1 MKVKQRSVVRQMYA
15 GFSVLILAFVASNL
29 LTLDGAGSIHHQ
41 LERVTGES
49 VPLVTLS
56 NEVSVS
62 LLEADKVFKDY
73 LATDNSGGTVDV
85 EERFAA
91 AKEAFDS
98 AFQAL
103 SVFADS
109 YPQLKN
115 QLTSLQVQED
125 VYFSEAAQA
134 IRNVEKLH
142 HAEAE
147 LQQYVRRYQALFTEL
162 NTGMKEMINSQGNT
176 TAKVLSKSY
185 FVKLADAERITSDAL
200 ATRDLTEIEKAVS
213 GNNKSVT
220 HLNYAYRGITNQMP
234 ALKERFDPLVSQFIT
249 DVGKKGG
256 VLDKH
261 QEFVLA
267 SSALNTNITN
277 LSLQVDHT
285 MATLAEFRELA
296 QQQMNAAIHQA
307 SEEYRQG
314 IYRTLLLGAAVTAL
328 VIFIGWHLSRS
339 VRRPTSYMM
348 SSLESLASGNMTKRI
363 EIIQH
368 DEFGELSGHINTLA
382 DQLQGVLRKIQDGAE
397 QQAQIAEE
405 NQAATQ
411 SAKEKL
417 NLQRNQTTTVAA
429 AMTEMDH
436 SAEAVFSSAQSTLQ
450 HVHDVSDSAARGRD
464 VMSRNISTSHELS
477 NRLNES
483 EEAVRSLKD
492 MSLNIGSI
500 LDVIRNIADQTN
512 LLALNAAIEA
522 ARAGEQGRGFAVV
535 ADEVRVLAKRTTD
548 STAEIESMIARLQ
561 ESSTSAM
568 SVMQD
573 CVQEME
579 ASIILASDANSAME
593 EIEAAILLISDMSS
607 QIAQAADE
615 QRKVSMEISK
625 NIEDIS
631 HLTEE
636 SYQSMEEVANTGHVI
651 DEQAHIQNDLVHRF
665 TL

>member
-1 MKVKQRSVVRQMYA
+1 MYA

-29 LTLDGAGSIHHQ
+29 WTLDGAGNIHKQ
-41 LERVTGES
+41 LGQVTGES

-73 LATDNSGGTVDV
+73 LATDNTGSTQDV
-85 EERFAA
+85 EKRFAA
-91 AKEAFDS
+91 AKDSFDS
-98 AFQAL
+98 AFTAL
-103 SVFADS
+103 SNFAEN

-115 QLTSLQVQED
+115 QLVSLQAQQD
-125 VYFSEAAQA
+125 SYFSEAAEA

-142 HAEAE
+142 LAETE
-147 LQQYVRRYQALFTEL
+147 LQQYVRRYQSLFTEL

-200 ATRDLTEIEKAVS
+200 ATRDIAAIEKAVS

-234 ALKERFDPLVSQFIT
+234 ALKERFDPLVGQFIT

-267 SSALNTNITN
+267 SSALNTNISN
-277 LSLQVDHT
+277 LSKEVDQT
-285 MATLAEFRELA
+285 MVTLAEFRGIA
-296 QQQMNAAIHQA
+296 QQQMNAAINQA
-307 SEEYRQG
+307 SEEYRRG
-314 IYRTLLLGAAVTAL
+314 IFRTLLLGSIVIAL
-328 VIFIGWHLSRS
+328 VVFTGWHLSRS
-339 VRRPTSYMM
+339 VRRPISNMM
-348 SSLESLASGNMTKRI
+348 STLESLASGNMTKRI
-363 EIIQH
+363 AIIQH
-368 DEFGELSGHINTLA
+368 DEFGALSGHINTLA
-382 DQLQGVLRKIQDGAE
+382 NQLQGVLREIQSGAE

-417 NLQRNQTTTVAA
+417 NQQRSQTTTVAA

-436 SAEAVFSSAQSTLQ
+436 SAEAVSTSAQSTLQ
-450 HVHDVSDSAARGRD
+450 QVHEVSESAGRGRD

-483 EEAVRSLKD
+483 ADAVSSLKD
-492 MSLNIGSI
+492 MSLSIGSI

-548 STAEIESMIARLQ
+548 STAEIESMIGRLQ

-568 SVMQD
+568 TVMQD

-615 QRKVSMEISK
+615 QRKVSTDISR
-625 NIEDIS
+625 NIEEIS

-636 SYQSMEEVANTGHVI
+636 SYQSMEEVANAGHVI
-651 DEQAHIQNDLVHRF
+651 DEQAHIQNELVHRF